1 MRGICAT
8 RQSAGGE
15 EGHKRKSCGEDYP
28 ESAPSAESALLA
40 ESAEASTVLTEPGET
55 ARLRAEVNSL
65 GLENRLLR
73 ESVVSAAAA
82 AAAAAELVW
91 KQERAELRGQV
102 ARLRPG

>member
-8 RQSAGGE
+8 RQSAGG

-40 ESAEASTVLTEPGET
+40 ESAEASAVLTEPGET

-65 GLENRLLR
+65 VLENRLLR
-73 ESVVSAAAA
+73 ESAEAATAAAD
-82 AAAAAELVW
+82 VW